1 MFTESQRSL
10 LVYCRVRLNFI
21 CLLSTCIPFTYRL
34 FLSFQRFPYLSA
46 LFLSVGASIGS
57 DRFCRY
63 HYKLSDSTFALA
75 STKFFYINHVDALL
89 DRSSCSKKIQELYAI
104 FKFAEIHLYSL
115 HRSESELR
123 EFRNKL
129 FIFIDVMIL
138 IWVVWNFWCGK
149 HIMW

>member
-75 STKFFYINHVDALL
+75 STKFFYINHVDALKKF
-89 DRSSCSKKIQELYAI
+89 RSYTLFLNLQKFTSTVYIDQNQSYVNFAI
-104 FKFAEIHLYSL
+104 SSL
-115 HRSESELR
+115 SL
-123 EFRNKL
+123 
-129 FIFIDVMIL
+129 
-138 IWVVWNFWCGK
+138 
-149 HIMW
+149 

>member
-89 DRSSCSKKIQELYAI
+89 DRPIQELYAL
-104 FKFAEIHLYSL
+104 FELAEIHVYSL

-123 EFRNKL
+123 GFRNKL
-129 FIFIDVMIL
+129 FIFIDVMVL
-138 IWVVWNFWCGK
+138 I
-149 HIMW
+149 

>member
-1 MFTESQRSL
+1 MFTESQSSL

-89 DRSSCSKKIQELYAI
+89 DRSSCSKKFRSYTLFLNLQKFTSTVYIDQNQSYVNFAI
-104 FKFAEIHLYSL
+104 SSL
-115 HRSESELR
+115 SL
-123 EFRNKL
+123 
-129 FIFIDVMIL
+129 
-138 IWVVWNFWCGK
+138 
-149 HIMW
+149 

>member
-1 MFTESQRSL
+1 MYPIHIQA
-10 LVYCRVRLNFI
+10 
-21 CLLSTCIPFTYRL
+21 IPF
-34 FLSFQRFPYLSA
+34 FPRISLP
-46 LFLSVGASIGS
+46 LSVGASIGS

-89 DRSSCSKKIQELYAI
+89 DRPIQELYAL
-104 FKFAEIHLYSL
+104 FEFAEIHVYSL

-129 FIFIDVMIL
+129 FIFIDVMVL
-138 IWVVWNFWCGK
+138 I
-149 HIMW
+149 